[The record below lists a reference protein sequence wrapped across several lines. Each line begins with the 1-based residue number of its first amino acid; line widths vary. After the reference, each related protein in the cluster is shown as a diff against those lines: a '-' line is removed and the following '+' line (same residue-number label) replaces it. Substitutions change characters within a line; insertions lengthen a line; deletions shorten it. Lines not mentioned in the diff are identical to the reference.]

1 MDLEQLS
8 KSQIILLSLLIT
20 FVTSIATGIVTVSL
34 MDQAPPAIAQAVN
47 RVIERTVERVVP
59 SGQTAAST
67 VITQEKTVVVKE
79 SDPVAQAVA
88 KTSPSL
94 VRLYSSGSGTFIGLG
109 LVLNASGGIVS
120 DTGAL
125 GDAADANVALADGT
139 RVRAFVTSRDNKNGL
154 AFLQAATSSDEKA
167 TAWAPATLAAS
178 HPVLGE
184 SVVVM
189 AGKTADRIA
198 DGIITALVPRS
209 GAGDLLETNIPEGV
223 PMMGSPLINTDGAV
237 VGISTEA
244 ARAISA
250 AGFISAAALIP
261 GNDTMK
267 ETSPTDR

>member
-34 MDQAPPAIAQAVN
+34 MDQAPPAVAQTVN
-47 RVIERTVERVVP
+47 RVIQHTVERVVP
-59 SGQTAAST
+59 GQTAAT
-67 VITQEKTVVVKE
+67 VVTQEKTVVVKE
-79 SDPVAQAVA
+79 SDLVAQAVA
-88 KTSPSL
+88 KTSPSI
-94 VRLYSSGSGTFIGLG
+94 VRLYSSDSGVFIGLG
-109 LVLNASGGIVS
+109 LVLGASGRVVS

-125 GDAADANVALADGT
+125 RDAADASVALADGT
-139 RVRAFVTSRDNKNGL
+139 RSRAFVTSRDTKNGL
-154 AFLQAATSSDEKA
+154 AFLQAATSTDGKPV
-167 TAWAPATLAAS
+167 AWAPATLAAAN
-178 HPVLGE
+178 PVLGE

-244 ARAISA
+244 AREVSSS
-250 AGFISAAALIP
+250 GFISAAALIA

-267 ETSPTDR
+267 ETSSVKK